1 MNFCKLLST
10 DWFLTR
16 GGGGDLRE
24 GPTVIGVRTVV
35 QCRIHINYMKLLVA
49 VLALKYLVCVSPSG
63 YNFITA

>member
-10 DWFLTR
+10 DGFLTGW
-16 GGGGDLRE
+16 GGALRE